1 MGAKGRVT
9 VCIGDRG
16 RPTPAATAPPR
27 RGRPRDFVEWRTLK
41 RWGKLPVQ
49 EEQVP
54 GYLLREAR
62 LTAGLTQS
70 ALALILCISQQAVA
84 QAERWTSNPTLAFCR
99 LWADAC
105 GCSMLLEFSPNQTA
119 PGRSGRR

>member
-1 MGAKGRVT
+1 MGAEGSVT
-9 VCIGDRG
+9 VRTGGRK

-49 EEQVP
+49 EKQVA

-62 LTAGLTQS
+62 LAAGLTQS
-70 ALALILCISQQAVA
+70 ALALMLGISQQAVA

-99 LWADAC
+99 LWAEAC
-105 GCSMLLEFSPNQTA
+105 DCSILLEFVPDQT
-119 PGRSGRR
+119 PHGRPQRR